1 MRNGWAAGLVGVAGL
16 CAAGAA
22 GAQVIEQQGASTMVC
37 EYTSECFEEEEC
49 TFAQFG
55 HDLDIP
61 RTMPGEAVLHLGT
74 GDAQGEAKIV
84 NDVLVVTATDANA
97 SYMMSNADNGYAKLS
112 VHFAKDLTVVTYHGT
127 CKITAE

>member
-1 MRNGWAAGLVGVAGL
+1 MIRNGFAALLAM
-16 CAAGAA
+16 AATGAS
-22 GAQVIEQQGASTMVC
+22 AQVIEQQGASTMVC
-37 EYTSECFEEEEC
+37 EYTTECYEEEEC

-74 GDAQGEAKIV
+74 GDASGEARIV
-84 NDVLVVTATDANA
+84 NDVLVVTASDGNA

-112 VHFAKDLTVVTYHGT
+112 VHFAKDLTVVTYHGQ

>member
-1 MRNGWAAGLVGVAGL
+1 MRNR
-16 CAAGAA
+16 CAALLALTASAA
-22 GAQVIEQQGASTMVC
+22 SAQVIEQQGASTMVC
-37 EYTSECFEEEEC
+37 DYTSECFEEEPC

-55 HDLDIP
+55 HDLEIP

-74 GDAQGEAKIV
+74 GDAPGAAQIV
-84 NDVLVVTATDANA
+84 NDVLVVSASDANA

-112 VHFAKDLTVVTYHGT
+112 VHFAKDLSVVTYHGT